1 MAGVA
6 KISVALTPELR
17 ELVQDAV
24 TGGDYASTSEVVREA
39 LRDWKERR
47 ERKRVGI
54 AELRRLWDEGIAS
67 GPATLLDIEAIKKE
81 GRKRLKADNRRAKE

>member
-6 KISVALTPELR
+6 KISVALTPELQ

-24 TGGDYASTSEVVREA
+24 TGGDYASTSEVIREA

-47 ERKRVGI
+47 ERKRAAI
-54 AELRRLWDEGIAS
+54 AQLRRLWDEGIAS
-67 GPATLLDIEAIKKE
+67 GPAEERDIKDILAEARRRSK
-81 GRKRLKADNRRAKE
+81 NRR